1 MDLTV
6 IIPVLNEE
14 KTLKEI
20 ISRVKATNLASE
32 ILVVDDGSTD
42 GTKEILKGYASDPLV
57 RVITSEKNEGKGAAV

>member
-20 ISRVKATNLASE
+20 ITRVKATNLASE

-42 GTKEILKGYASDPLV
+42 GTKKS
-57 RVITSEKNEGKGAAV
+57 